1 MKWLL
6 TSSFS
11 NSVYIVEKP
20 VELEGGE
27 VRGEG
32 QTTLL
37 LQAEPVCPARW
48 QPAQHSQIQ
57 QATYKRH
64 EKLFAHLL
72 FRKSLN
78 PLNLLKKQQQIQ
90 NYDLLFMQ

>member
-1 MKWLL
+1 
-6 TSSFS
+6 
-11 NSVYIVEKP
+11 

-27 VRGEG
+27 VGGEG

-48 QPAQHSQIQ
+48 QPAHHCKIQ

-64 EKLFAHLL
+64 KNLFEHLL
-72 FRKSLN
+72 FRKNLN
-78 PLNLLKKQQQIQ
+78 LLNLLKK
-90 NYDLLFMQ
+90 N

>member
-1 MKWLL
+1 MKRLL

-11 NSVYIVEKP
+11 NSVYIVEEP

-27 VRGEG
+27 VGGEG
-32 QTTLL
+32 QPTLL

-57 QATYKRH
+57 QATYKTH
-64 EKLFAHLL
+64 ENLFEHLL
-72 FRKSLN
+72 FRNISM
-78 PLNLLKKQQQIQ
+78 
-90 NYDLLFMQ
+90 F